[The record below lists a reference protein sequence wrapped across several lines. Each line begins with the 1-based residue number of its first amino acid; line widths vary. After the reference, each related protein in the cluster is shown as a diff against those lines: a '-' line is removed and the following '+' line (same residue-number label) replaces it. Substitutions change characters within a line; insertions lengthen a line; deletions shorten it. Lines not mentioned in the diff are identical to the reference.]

1 MEFGIVIPLY
11 NKERYIS
18 NTLRS
23 VLAQRFTDFCV
34 VIVDDGS
41 TDNSVQVARSFTDKR
56 IHLFSQTNQGVSA
69 ARNHG
74 IAEARKLGAKYICL
88 LDGDDVW
95 KDCHLELM
103 HHLITKYPSC
113 KVFATSYEMKEE
125 GKEPVRP
132 KLAGSLKEG
141 YEGVLTNYYELA
153 GKSSDVLFQIGVLAI
168 SVSVIDKT
176 GGFMVGLPSG
186 EDRYFM
192 ARMALFSPIAFSNKV
207 TLTYLTGTVG
217 REHRPIAAIRKVNK
231 HFDSLLKEG
240 RGKPGIRL
248 FVSAW
253 HKQQMVTG
261 LLSRQYGYAFCQFW
275 RAAVIYPWQPKLFT
289 SFFMTMIS
297 MITGVNLTTLN
308 KWLKRLRP

>member
-1 MEFGIVIPLY
+1 MEFGVVIPLY

-41 TDNSVQVARSFTDKR
+41 TDNSVPGGTQFHRQAHSSVQPDQPRRVGSTQSWHSRSKKAGR
-56 IHLFSQTNQGVSA
+56 QIHL
-69 ARNHG
+69 
-74 IAEARKLGAKYICL
+74 L

-132 KLAGSLKEG
+132 KLASSLKEG

-192 ARMALFSPIAFSNKV
+192 ARVALFSPIAFCNKV

-231 HFDSLLKEG
+231 HSDSLAE
-240 RGKPGIRL
+240 RGSWQAGHPTLR
-248 FVSAW
+248 VSLA
-253 HKQQMVTG
+253 QTADGNGPTVTPIWLR
-261 LLSRQYGYAFCQFW
+261 LLSVLARG
-275 RAAVIYPWQPKLFT
+275 RHLSLAAEALYFVLHDDDFHAH
-289 SFFMTMIS
+289 
-297 MITGVNLTTLN
+297 G
-308 KWLKRLRP
+308 R